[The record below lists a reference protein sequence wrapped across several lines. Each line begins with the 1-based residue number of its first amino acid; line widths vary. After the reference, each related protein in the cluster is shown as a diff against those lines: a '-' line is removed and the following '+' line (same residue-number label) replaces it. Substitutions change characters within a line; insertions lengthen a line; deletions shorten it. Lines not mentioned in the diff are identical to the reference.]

1 MIAIVRIA
9 VRVAYSRAVS
19 GVFCSSM
26 ESFAMLSRFRNF
38 YNLLIAYH
46 IYVYHIYVY
55 TVASENM

>member
-1 MIAIVRIA
+1 MIAIARIA

-38 YNLLIAYH
+38 YNLLF
-46 IYVYHIYVY
+46 IYYIYVY
-55 TVASENM
+55 TVESKNM